1 MKKYI
6 VTIICILMTGACL
19 TTANARKQPVPHMYM
34 FGLAASFTDT
44 IVHFTA
50 IQELDSVWIES
61 KNDFLQ
67 ERDSYSSQL
76 REYLNQKQ
84 QMPHRTCIVFYSQ
97 KRAKLEKK
105 FQKIMRLYTQSKD
118 GLQHF
123 DVRHICSRGSTIQRQ
138 GRRFQ
143 PRRHRSRTF
152 ASPQFTNRH
161 RIHAHGKQR
170 PLR

>member
-1 MKKYI
+1 MKKYL
-6 VTIICILMTGACL
+6 VAIICILMTSACL

-123 DVRHICSRGSTIQRQ
+123 DVRHIDPQQFHFTTIDLSEYVAQEEAAKALAA
-138 GRRFQ
+138 
-143 PRRHRSRTF
+143 PVE
-152 ASPQFTNRH
+152 SPTE
-161 RIHAHGKQR
+161 
-170 PLR
+170 

>member
-6 VTIICILMTGACL
+6 VAILCMLMTGACL

-118 GLQHF
+118 GLKHF
-123 DVRHICSRGSTIQRQ
+123 DVRHIDPQQFHFTTIDLSEYVAQEEAAKALAA
-138 GRRFQ
+138 
-143 PRRHRSRTF
+143 PVE
-152 ASPQFTNRH
+152 SPTE
-161 RIHAHGKQR
+161 
-170 PLR
+170 

>member
-6 VTIICILMTGACL
+6 VAIICILMTGACL
-19 TTANARKQPVPHMYM
+19 TTVNARKQPVPHLYM

-84 QMPHRTCIVFYSQ
+84 QMPRRTCIVFYSQ

-123 DVRHICSRGSTIQRQ
+123 DVRHIDPQQFHFTTIDLSEYVAQEEAAKALAA
-138 GRRFQ
+138 
-143 PRRHRSRTF
+143 PVE
-152 ASPQFTNRH
+152 SPTE
-161 RIHAHGKQR
+161 
-170 PLR
+170 

>member
-1 MKKYI
+1 
-6 VTIICILMTGACL
+6 MTGACL

-123 DVRHICSRGSTIQRQ
+123 DVRHIDPQQFHFTTIDLSEYVAQEEAAKALAA
-138 GRRFQ
+138 
-143 PRRHRSRTF
+143 PVE
-152 ASPQFTNRH
+152 SPTE
-161 RIHAHGKQR
+161 
-170 PLR
+170 

>member
-6 VTIICILMTGACL
+6 VAILCILMTGACL

-44 IVHFTA
+44 IVHFTD

-123 DVRHICSRGSTIQRQ
+123 DVRHIDPQQFHFTTIDLSEYVAQEEAAKALAA
-138 GRRFQ
+138 
-143 PRRHRSRTF
+143 PVE
-152 ASPQFTNRH
+152 SPTE
-161 RIHAHGKQR
+161 
-170 PLR
+170 

>member
-1 MKKYI
+1 
-6 VTIICILMTGACL
+6 MTGACL
-19 TTANARKQPVPHMYM
+19 TTANARKQPVQHMYM

-123 DVRHICSRGSTIQRQ
+123 DVRHIDPQQFHFTTIDLSEYVAQEEAAKALAA
-138 GRRFQ
+138 
-143 PRRHRSRTF
+143 PVE
-152 ASPQFTNRH
+152 SPTE
-161 RIHAHGKQR
+161 
-170 PLR
+170 

>member
-6 VTIICILMTGACL
+6 VAILCMLMISACL

-123 DVRHICSRGSTIQRQ
+123 DVRHIDPQQFHFTTIDLSEYVAQEEAAKALAA
-138 GRRFQ
+138 
-143 PRRHRSRTF
+143 PVE
-152 ASPQFTNRH
+152 SPTE
-161 RIHAHGKQR
+161 
-170 PLR
+170 

>member
-6 VTIICILMTGACL
+6 VAIICILMTGACL

-123 DVRHICSRGSTIQRQ
+123 DVRHIDPQQFHFTTIDLSEYVAQEEAAKALAA
-138 GRRFQ
+138 
-143 PRRHRSRTF
+143 PVE
-152 ASPQFTNRH
+152 SPTE
-161 RIHAHGKQR
+161 
-170 PLR
+170 

>member
-123 DVRHICSRGSTIQRQ
+123 DVRHIDPQQFHFTTIDLSEYVAQEEAAKALAA
-138 GRRFQ
+138 
-143 PRRHRSRTF
+143 PVE
-152 ASPQFTNRH
+152 SPTE
-161 RIHAHGKQR
+161 
-170 PLR
+170 

>member
-6 VTIICILMTGACL
+6 VTILCILMTGACL

-123 DVRHICSRGSTIQRQ
+123 DVRHIDPQQFHFTTIDLSEYVAQEEAAKALAA
-138 GRRFQ
+138 
-143 PRRHRSRTF
+143 PVE
-152 ASPQFTNRH
+152 SPTE
-161 RIHAHGKQR
+161 
-170 PLR
+170 

>member
-1 MKKYI
+1 MKKYL
-6 VTIICILMTGACL
+6 VAIIRILMTGACL

-123 DVRHICSRGSTIQRQ
+123 DVRHIDPQQFHFTTIDLSEYVAQEEAAKALAA
-138 GRRFQ
+138 
-143 PRRHRSRTF
+143 PVE
-152 ASPQFTNRH
+152 SPTE
-161 RIHAHGKQR
+161 
-170 PLR
+170 

>member
-6 VTIICILMTGACL
+6 VTILCILMTGACL

-123 DVRHICSRGSTIQRQ
+123 DVRHIDPQQFHFTTIDLSEYVAQEEAANALAA
-138 GRRFQ
+138 
-143 PRRHRSRTF
+143 PVE
-152 ASPQFTNRH
+152 SPTE
-161 RIHAHGKQR
+161 
-170 PLR
+170 

>member
-6 VTIICILMTGACL
+6 VAILCMLMIGACL

-123 DVRHICSRGSTIQRQ
+123 DVRHINPQQFHFTTIDLSEYVAQEEAAKALAA
-138 GRRFQ
+138 
-143 PRRHRSRTF
+143 PVE
-152 ASPQFTNRH
+152 SPTE
-161 RIHAHGKQR
+161 
-170 PLR
+170 

>member
-6 VTIICILMTGACL
+6 VAILCMLMTGAWL

-123 DVRHICSRGSTIQRQ
+123 DVRHIDPQQFHFTTIDLSEYVAQEEAAKALAA
-138 GRRFQ
+138 
-143 PRRHRSRTF
+143 PVE
-152 ASPQFTNRH
+152 SPTE
-161 RIHAHGKQR
+161 
-170 PLR
+170 

>member
-123 DVRHICSRGSTIQRQ
+123 DVRHIDPQQFHFTTIDLSEYVAQEEAAKALAAPVESSTE
-138 GRRFQ
+138 
-143 PRRHRSRTF
+143 
-152 ASPQFTNRH
+152 
-161 RIHAHGKQR
+161 
-170 PLR
+170 

>member
-1 MKKYI
+1 MKKYL

-123 DVRHICSRGSTIQRQ
+123 DVRHIDPQQFHFTTIDLSEYVAQEEAAKALAA
-138 GRRFQ
+138 
-143 PRRHRSRTF
+143 PVE
-152 ASPQFTNRH
+152 SPTE
-161 RIHAHGKQR
+161 
-170 PLR
+170 

>member
-6 VTIICILMTGACL
+6 VAILCILMTGACL

-44 IVHFTA
+44 IVHFTD

-123 DVRHICSRGSTIQRQ
+123 DVRHIDPQQFHFTTIDLSEYVAQEEAAKALAA
-138 GRRFQ
+138 
-143 PRRHRSRTF
+143 PVESLTE
-152 ASPQFTNRH
+152 
-161 RIHAHGKQR
+161 
-170 PLR
+170 